1 MGKERARG
9 SPRGRNIAPPGSSAP
24 FRGLTNVAGFPRL
37 TPWADLLRSYGA
49 LVPENA
55 GNLRSP
61 ESHLQVIDSICGR

>member
-1 MGKERARG
+1 
-9 SPRGRNIAPPGSSAP
+9 
-24 FRGLTNVAGFPRL
+24 
-37 TPWADLLRSYGA
+37 